1 MNEIKRLFRLGVLL
15 MVIAIM
21 ASCSKNDYKLI
32 VPSNCTA
39 LMSVDLSQ
47 LSATGIGQKIGSL
60 LMVDNADN
68 SGIDFK
74 SKLYLF
80 ETTDGVVESPI
91 LKDYY
96 NALSSL
102 DSRSYVV
109 ESSILQNYYN
119 FVFVELLWKV
129 LFERPLQQTMLKFGD
144 RRSCGKP
151 RFGELL
157 QQ

>member
-1 MNEIKRLFRLGVLL
+1 M
-15 MVIAIM
+15 
-21 ASCSKNDYKLI
+21 
-32 VPSNCTA
+32 
-39 LMSVDLSQ
+39 
-47 LSATGIGQKIGSL
+47 
-60 LMVDNADN
+60 
-68 SGIDFK
+68 
-74 SKLYLF
+74 
-80 ETTDGVVESPI
+80 ESPI

-129 LFERPLQQTMLKFGD
+129 LFERLLQQTMLKFGD
-144 RRSCGKP
+144 RSCGKP

-157 QQ
+157 QQKILSLRQVSCLKNGSFLIEPLNTFSFLLVVSKRSIFALSKHGTTPLMTIQGLVET

>member
-1 MNEIKRLFRLGVLL
+1 MQE
-15 MVIAIM
+15 
-21 ASCSKNDYKLI
+21 
-32 VPSNCTA
+32 
-39 LMSVDLSQ
+39 
-47 LSATGIGQKIGSL
+47 
-60 LMVDNADN
+60 
-68 SGIDFK
+68 
-74 SKLYLF
+74 
-80 ETTDGVVESPI
+80 VVESPI